1 MPPSSDGRPESALRR
16 HLDRLP
22 PGRRRA
28 LMVGLLVVTY
38 LLNVWVLSLVD
49 DDPADWFE
57 PLPGLLG
64 GFGGAYL
71 GVRLQRRRLGG
82 RERVCVYER
91 ALRTG
96 RLPEDTAPAL
106 WRPLLERELQVQRKG
121 TRAVVWV
128 VGVLVL
134 CWVLIAVLYDIALV
148 WWLLAVLGLVL
159 FAAFLRWAA
168 DRQTR
173 RIRRLLD
180 EASGDASA
188 GIRPPAG

>member
-1 MPPSSDGRPESALRR
+1 M
-16 HLDRLP
+16 
-22 PGRRRA
+22 
-28 LMVGLLVVTY
+28 
-38 LLNVWVLSLVD
+38 
-49 DDPADWFE
+49 
-57 PLPGLLG
+57 
-64 GFGGAYL
+64 
-71 GVRLQRRRLGG
+71 
-82 RERVCVYER
+82 
-91 ALRTG
+91 
-96 RLPEDTAPAL
+96 
-106 WRPLLERELQVQRKG
+106 
-121 TRAVVWV
+121 
-128 VGVLVL
+128 L